1 MRGRALRV
9 LVPMWLLAVAALA
22 QTPPPAAPTPTPT
35 SAPAGAPGSPAGRAV
50 APSAEPPLAVSEPLP
65 LNPIE
70 AVAAGAVVSAGGK
83 ATKGE
88 FVVAP
93 IPISDPAVGSG
104 LGLTAAYTFAK
115 TDADDSSPPPV
126 VGAGG
131 FYTNNGSWGGAVA
144 TKLSLEEDRY
154 RLAGAG
160 FVGSINYDL
169 FPAGADREGIAI
181 TQEIEFVA
189 GEFLFGLGK
198 RWYAGAVATW
208 AATKVRREDDD
219 DNVEG
224 LPIPRD
230 RLDSTLVGLGV
241 TVERDSRDSMFY
253 PTTGS
258 RLQFVANHNDT
269 GLGGDFT
276 YTKTWLVYSK
286 YLTLSEP
293 VVLAVQGAGCHASE
307 GGPFYSLCLFGTR
320 NLLRGYTAGQY
331 LDRWMVAAQAEGRW
345 RFANRWIATGFA
357 GIGVVEPALPRRA
370 EKDSLPAAGVGMHWI
385 AAPENLITVRA
396 EYAIGEGGQHGFYVA
411 IGQSF

>member
-1 MRGRALRV
+1 VRGRVLRV
-9 LVPMWLLAVAALA
+9 AVPMSLLAVAALA
-22 QTPPPAAPTPTPT
+22 QTAPPATSTPTPTP
-35 SAPAGAPGSPAGRAV
+35 APAEAAGAPAGRAV
-50 APSAEPPLAVSEPLP
+50 AHSAEPPLAVSEPLP
-65 LNPIE
+65 LGSIE
-70 AVAAGAVVSAGGK
+70 AVAASPVTTGEEGS
-83 ATKGE
+83 TRGE
-88 FVVAP
+88 FVLAP
-93 IPISDPAVGSG
+93 IPISDPTVGSG

-115 TDADDSSPPPV
+115 KDPDDSSPPPV

-131 FYTNNGSWGGAVA
+131 FYTSNGSWGGAAVA
-144 TKLSLEEDRY
+144 KLSLKQDRY

-160 FVGSINYDL
+160 FIGSINYDL

-181 TQEIEFVA
+181 TQEIEFFA
-189 GEFLFGLGK
+189 GEFMVGLGK

-208 AATKVRREDDD
+208 ADTEVHREDAD

-230 RLDSTLVGLGV
+230 RLDSTLVGLGL

-269 GLGGDFT
+269 SFGGDFT
-276 YTKTWLVYSK
+276 YTKTWLIYSK
-286 YLTLSEP
+286 YLTLSDP
-293 VVLAVQGAGCHASE
+293 VVLAIQGGGCHASE

-320 NLLRGYTAGQY
+320 NLLRGYTVGQY

-357 GIGVVEPALPRRA
+357 GVGVVEPALPRWA
-370 EKDSLPAAGVGMHWI
+370 ETDSLPAAGVGLHWI

-411 IGQSF
+411 IGQAF